1 MRYIPRIEVSI
12 PLFPFRLPRLPRT
25 LPLPSQKLTHVLSQ
39 RSVLLLLLYYIDRI
53 CACLQHFII
62 SSLTVHRFI
71 LTSVTLAS
79 KAFCDAFAT
88 NPQFARVGGVSLIE
102 LNLLEKEF
110 LAVLD
115 WRLAVSFTF
124 GLVTPRILRMCLG

>member
-1 MRYIPRIEVSI
+1 M
-12 PLFPFRLPRLPRT
+12 
-25 LPLPSQKLTHVLSQ
+25 
-39 RSVLLLLLYYIDRI
+39 
-53 CACLQHFII
+53 

-71 LTSVTLAS
+71 LTSITIAS

-88 NPQFARVGGVSLIE
+88 NPQFARVGGVSLVE

-115 WRLAVSFTF
+115 WRLAVSFAP
-124 GLVTPRILRMCLG
+124 GLVTPTLCPFGSAAHTWSLEATVPGSQKFKSLPNGQNRDFR

>member
-1 MRYIPRIEVSI
+1 M
-12 PLFPFRLPRLPRT
+12 
-25 LPLPSQKLTHVLSQ
+25 KLTHVAQ

-53 CACLQHFII
+53 CACLQHFTV

-71 LTSVTLAS
+71 LASVTVAS

-88 NPQFARVGGVSLIE
+88 NPQFARVGGVSLVE

-115 WRLAVSFTF
+115 WRLAVSFHFPPWPCDFPHFKCDKGLPF
-124 GLVTPRILRMCLG
+124 GPVRSTILASRELRLLQDGVTQGPR